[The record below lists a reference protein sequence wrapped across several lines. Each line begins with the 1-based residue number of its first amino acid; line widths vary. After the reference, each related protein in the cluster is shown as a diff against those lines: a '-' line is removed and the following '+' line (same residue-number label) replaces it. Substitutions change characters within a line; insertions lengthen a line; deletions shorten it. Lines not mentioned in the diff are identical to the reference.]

1 MSTWTSPTILPPEI
15 EVLVRRWKLPTD
27 RIDDVKQLLA
37 ARDEGGTA
45 CPLPGTTPTHAEAWG
60 EACRVMGITRGSSEP
75 PAIAPLVLRH
85 HDHRPYLQSWRL
97 FTAEEAI
104 AREVLARA
112 QRPAPPLTR
121 SAVSLLKDLGP
132 EQVNE
137 RQAAALRCGLDH
149 TLAIVV
155 GGPGTGKT
163 HTLARLLALLIA
175 ERPHTPPI
183 IRLAAPTGKAADRM
197 KEAVEAAAD
206 RLPST
211 LPTET
216 KAILKDVAASASTL
230 HRLLGFNP
238 STGKCRVNAVS
249 KLRSDVVIVDE
260 CSMVDTLLWQALLTA
275 LEPTTRLILVGDP
288 NQLESISAGDVL
300 GSLVRFA
307 RAHSGSAL
315 DQVCIE
321 LTESQRFRHRPGIG
335 SLATAVVDSDADAAA
350 ALLGSH
356 QTSSQRAA
364 PLDGLGWLGDHANTF
379 AWERLPASVQLAI
392 TAVADAVS
400 PTEALDALARV
411 RLLTA
416 HREHSLGAQ
425 GLNDSIHRHLLQRPG
440 VKRAPNQPII
450 VNRNDP
456 ETGLTNG
463 SVGVVMEVDGLHS
476 AFFPPAAK
484 DTPPRKVALGR
495 LPDTGAA
502 WAMTIHRS
510 QGSEFDEVV
519 VVLPQEESPLATRE
533 LIYTAITR
541 ARQWVYVWGSEATV
555 RAALAE
561 KALRCTL
568 LEASL
573 ETLSPP
579 TLPSPPKPTTPTKII
594 QFELPL

>member
-1 MSTWTSPTILPPEI
+1 MSIWISPAILPPEI

-27 RIDDVKQLLA
+27 RVDDVRALLA
-37 ARDEGGTA
+37 ASAEGGTA
-45 CPLPGTTPTHAEAWG
+45 CALPPTAPTKATSWGAACQVIDDGTTKADA
-60 EACRVMGITRGSSEP
+60 S
-75 PAIAPLVLRH
+75 AIAPLALRH
-85 HDHRPYLQSWRL
+85 HAGRPYLQSWRL
-97 FTAEEAI
+97 FNAEQAI

-112 QRPAPPLTR
+112 QRSAPRLAR
-121 SAVSLLKDLGP
+121 AADSLLADLGAA
-132 EQVNE
+132 QVNE
-137 RQAAALRCGLDH
+137 RQSAAIRTGLEH
-149 TLAIVV
+149 TLAIIV

-175 ERPHTPPI
+175 DRPQDPPI

-206 RLPST
+206 HLPST
-211 LPTET
+211 LPPET
-216 KAILKDVAASASTL
+216 KGILKEVAASASTL

-238 STGKCRVNAVS
+238 STGKCRVNAAAQ
-249 KLRSDVVIVDE
+249 LRSDVVIVDE

-275 LEPTTRLILVGDP
+275 LEPDTRLVLVGDP

-307 RAHSGSAL
+307 RDHPRTAL
-315 DQVCIE
+315 NDVCLE
-321 LTESQRFRHRPGIG
+321 LTESQRFRDRPGIG
-335 SLATAVVDSDADAAA
+335 SLAAAVVKSDANAAA
-350 ALLGSH
+350 TLLVNHQQSSGSGPP
-356 QTSSQRAA
+356 A
-364 PLDGLGWLGDHANTF
+364 DGLGWLGDHTGAF
-379 AWERLPASVQLAI
+379 AWERLPASVQAAI

-400 PTEALDALARV
+400 PSEALAALACV

-416 HREHSLGAQ
+416 HREYSLGAR
-425 GLNDSIHRHLLQRPG
+425 GINEAIHRHLLIRPG

-463 SVGVVMEVDGLHS
+463 SVGIVMEVDGLHA
-476 AFFPPAAK
+476 AFFPPTAK
-484 DTPPRKVALGR
+484 NTPPRRVALGQ
-495 LPDTGAA
+495 LPETSAA
-502 WAMTIHRS
+502 WALTIHRS
-510 QGSEFDEVV
+510 QGSEFDQVV
-519 VVLPQEESPLATRE
+519 VVLPKEESPLATRE

-541 ARQWVYVWGSEATV
+541 ARQCVYVWGSESTV

-561 KALRCTL
+561 KAIRCTL

-573 ETLSPP
+573 ETLAPAK
-579 TLPSPPKPTTPTKII
+579 KPLVPQKIT